1 MEKGFGRF
9 GLRRELLTALEDRGF
24 DTPTPVQEQVLGADL
39 TSRDAVVQAATGSGK
54 TLAFA
59 LPLLNTWQGEHRS
72 PRVLVLAPTREL
84 ALQTA
89 RETIH
94 FGALVGVETASLVG
108 GMEMGPQLRQL
119 RRGAGIVVGTPG
131 RVLDHLRRGALR
143 LDAVHTVVLDEGDH
157 MLDLGFRDEL
167 EAILEGCPESR
178 RTWLFSATMP
188 PEVLDLTRR
197 FLSDPLRVSLVLDVA
212 CHEDISHRG
221 CLVPTGRAREGL
233 VNVLL
238 AEQPPRALVFCRT
251 REETSST
258 AAFLRDAGFGA
269 SALHGDMTQRERN
282 DALESLRSGRSAVLV
297 ATDVA
302 ARGLDVVG
310 ISHVIQVGLPGDLEA
325 FVHRSGRTGRAGHA
339 GCNMVLVSPREAR
352 QLKALLHSSSVEVT
366 WEHVPDGRDI
376 ARAHRVAR
384 VEEALGGELPNEEH
398 RVWAEGILE
407 QGDSVD
413 VVARLLRALTER
425 EPGGFALAE
434 DLARELARTSR
445 PLRDADRRSPLGGA
459 RRDDGRSRGGAFT
472 LRLAR
477 GREQGWEVG
486 RILRS
491 LCSCLDV
498 DRSEVGS
505 IRLREDHTLV
515 DLSSRAQERLSSARP
530 KLEKLGLLDA
540 AATGGSPR
548 RRRVA
553 AA

>member
-1 MEKGFGRF
+1 MGNTDFGRF
-9 GLRRELLTALEDRGF
+9 GLRRELLVALENRGF
-24 DTPTPVQEQVLGADL
+24 DTPTPVQEQVLGSDVI
-39 TSRDAVVQAATGSGK
+39 SRDAVVQAATGSGK

-59 LPLLNTWQGEHRS
+59 LPLLNAWQGEGRS

-84 ALQTA
+84 ALQTS
-89 RETIH
+89 RETTH
-94 FGALVGVETASLVG
+94 FGAPVGVETASLVG
-108 GMEMGPQLRQL
+108 GMEMAPQLRQL

-131 RVLDHLRRGALR
+131 RVLDHLRRGSLR
-143 LDAVHTVVLDEGDH
+143 LDGVHTVVLDEGDH

-167 EAILEGCPESR
+167 EAILESCPEER

-188 PEVLDLTRR
+188 PEVLDLARR
-197 FLSDPLRVSLVLDVA
+197 FLDDPLRISLVEDVA
-212 CHEDISHRG
+212 RHEDISHRG

-251 REETSST
+251 REETSAT

-282 DALESLRSGRSAVLV
+282 DALESLRSGRSPVLV

-302 ARGLDVVG
+302 ARGLDVAG

-352 QLKALLHSSSVEVT
+352 QLKALLHTSSVEVS
-366 WEHVPDGRDI
+366 WEHVPDGRDV
-376 ARAHRVAR
+376 ARARRVAR
-384 VEEALGGELPNEEH
+384 VEEALGGELPDAEH
-398 RVWAEGILE
+398 RTWAEGLLD
-407 QGDSVD
+407 QGDAVD
-413 VVARLLRALTER
+413 VVARLLRSLTER
-425 EPGGFALAE
+425 EPGGFALKD
-434 DLARELARTSR
+434 DLTRELARSSR
-445 PLRDADRRSPLGGA
+445 PMREGDRRGPLGP
-459 RRDDGRSRGGAFT
+459 RRDDGRSRGGAYT

-477 GREQGWEVG
+477 GRDQGWEVG

-530 KLEKLGLLDA
+530 KLEKLGLLDPSVPGA
-540 AATGGSPR
+540 SAR